1 MKKLKAIVI
10 GAGSR
15 GTCYSDKMLAYPDKF
30 EVVAVAEPMRHK
42 RRHLQEMYNIPDE
55 MCFESWE
62 PLLSLGKIADFAV
75 IATPDRLHY
84 APAMKAISLKY
95 DLLLEKPIAPTEQEC
110 VDIADSAK
118 ENGVKV
124 VVCHVLRYAPMFI
137 AIKDIIDKGEIGRVI
152 SVNHEECVGNV
163 HQSHSFVRG
172 NWGNSDRSS
181 TMLLQ
186 KSCHDLD
193 ILQWLLGKECKK
205 IQSFGTLT
213 YFRAENAPE
222 GAPER
227 CTDGCPHEESCPYS
241 ALKLYLNSTDD
252 HWFRPAA
259 AHSVERDNFVPTNE
273 DVLKA
278 LQTTQ
283 YGKCVFKCDNNVV
296 DHQTVNMLFEDDI
309 TVTFTMNAFNR
320 GGRFIHVMGTKGE
333 LRAAMQGDSPIEVTD
348 LATGETRVVDS
359 NARDGILGGHG
370 GGDSRIILALY
381 DYFTEG
387 KGKENITEADIS
399 CRNHMLVFAAER
411 SRRTGETVDIAE
423 FKREFGL

>member
-1 MKKLKAIVI
+1 MKKLKVIVI

-15 GTCYSDKMLAYPDKF
+15 GMCYSSKMLEYPDKF
-30 EVVAVAEPMRHK
+30 EVVAVAEPMGYK
-42 RRHLQEMYNIPDE
+42 RRQLQKMYGIPDE

-62 PLLSLGKIADFAV
+62 PLTELGRIADFAV

-84 APAMKAISLKY
+84 APAMKAISIGY
-95 DLLLEKPIAPTEQEC
+95 DLLLEKPMAPTEREC
-110 VDIADSAK
+110 VEIANAAREK
-118 ENGVKV
+118 GVKV
-124 VVCHVLRYAPMFI
+124 VVCHVLRYAPMFV
-137 AIKDIIDKGEIGRVI
+137 AIKDIIDKGELGEII

-172 NWGNSDRSS
+172 NWGNSERSS

-205 IQSFGTLT
+205 IQSFGKLT
-213 YFRAENAPE
+213 HFKAENAPE

-227 CTDGCPHEESCPYS
+227 CTDGCPHESSCPYS
-241 ALKLYLNSTDD
+241 ALKLYLNSKDD

-259 AHSVERDNFVPTNE
+259 AHSVERENFVPTNE

-283 YGKCVFKCDNNVV
+283 YGKCVYKCDNDVV

-309 TVTFTMNAFNR
+309 TVTFTMNAFNE
-320 GGRFIHVMGTKGE
+320 GGRYIHIMGTKGE
-333 LRAAMQGDSPIEVTD
+333 LRAAMKGNAPIEITD
-348 LATGETRVVDS
+348 IMTKEKRTVDS
-359 NARDGILGGHG
+359 AARDGILGGHG
-370 GGDSRIILALY
+370 GGDNRIILALH

-411 SRRTGETVDIAE
+411 SRETGATVDVAE
-423 FKREFGL
+423 FMRGYGL